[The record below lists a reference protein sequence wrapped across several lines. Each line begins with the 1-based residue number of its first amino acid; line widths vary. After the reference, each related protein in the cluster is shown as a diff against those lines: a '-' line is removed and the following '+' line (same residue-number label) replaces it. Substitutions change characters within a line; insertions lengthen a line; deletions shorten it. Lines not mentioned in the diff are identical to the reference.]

1 MIRTIRI
8 QNYKS
13 ILDHSIDLGR
23 VNVFIGENGCGKTN
37 LLEAIAMA
45 SASVT
50 GKLDAEELY
59 SKGVR
64 IAKPSTTFSSFAG
77 ARQKQRI
84 ELVFTLAH
92 DAAKRPRTDL
102 HVTCTIGSRNA
113 QDITAEWFDNEVD
126 VDDSGKPLDWEDLG
140 KKANALLEQGTS
152 QLEQAKQLGDT
163 KKQAKAAQFFT
174 SKAVPALQAF
184 SKLTR
189 RNILARE
196 IGDFVIYNLNA
207 LALRGIQ
214 VTSRKEPLG
223 INGENLDVL
232 ISSFPKKQLDE
243 MIKRSKLVS
252 WLDTF
257 FVDPQDAL
265 KFQGHKLGRSIS
277 TLYFRDKFM
286 RQKGNVF
293 SAENANEG
301 ILHVL
306 FYLALFISPKTP
318 KFFGIDN
325 IETALNPKLCRKL
338 ITEIVD
344 LAPKHGKQVLL
355 TTHNPATLDGLNL
368 HDDDQRLF
376 VVYRNN
382 DGHTVTKRIKLKPE
396 TGESAMPL
404 SELWMRGHLGG
415 IPKQF

>member
-13 ILDHSIDLGR
+13 ILDHTIELGR
-23 VNVFIGENGCGKTN
+23 FNIFIGENGCGKTN
-37 LLEAIAMA
+37 FLEAIAMA
-45 SASVT
+45 SAAVA

-64 IAKPSTTFSSFAG
+64 IAKPSTTFSSFTG
-77 ARQKQRI
+77 KKQKQRI
-84 ELVFTLAH
+84 ELSFGLEGVEPEGMR
-92 DAAKRPRTDL
+92 AK
-102 HVTCTIGSRNA
+102 CSIESRDPD
-113 QDITAEWFDNEVD
+113 DITAAWVD
-126 VDDSGKPLDWEDLG
+126 KESNDAYAHKDIGELTESMRTLV
-140 KKANALLEQGTS
+140 
-152 QLEQAKQLGDT
+152 
-163 KKQAKAAQFFT
+163 KQAHQLLKESASAST
-174 SKAVPALQAF
+174 TIVSDVEERLMPALQAMKD
-184 SKLTR
+184 SAARQL
-189 RNILARE
+189 LAHE
-196 IGDFVIYNLNA
+196 ISDFVIYNLNV
-207 LALRGIQ
+207 LALRGLQ

-232 ISSFPKKQLDE
+232 ISSFRKKELDE
-243 MIKRSKLVS
+243 MMKRSKLVS

-257 FVDPQDAL
+257 FVDPKDVL
-265 KFQGHKLGRSIS
+265 KFEGHKLGRSIS

-306 FYLALFISPKTP
+306 FYLALFISAKTP

-325 IETALNPKLCRKL
+325 IETALNPRLCRKL
-338 ITEIVD
+338 ITEIVE
-344 LAPKHGKQVLL
+344 LASQHGKQVLL

-382 DGHTVTKRIKLKPE
+382 EGHTVTKRIKLKPE
-396 TGESAMPL
+396 TGQSGMPL

>member
-1 MIRTIRI
+1 MIQTIRI

-13 ILDHSIDLGR
+13 ILDHSIELGR

-37 LLEAIAMA
+37 ILEAIAMA

-64 IAKPSTTFSSFAG
+64 IAKPSTTFSSFTG
-77 ARQKQRI
+77 TKQKQRI
-84 ELVFTLAH
+84 ELAFEFN
-92 DAAKRPRTDL
+92 DANT
-102 HVTCTIGSRNA
+102 TCTIESRNSE
-113 QDITAEWFDNEVD
+113 DITAEWVD
-126 VDDSGKPLDWEDLG
+126 RESNIPGLG
-140 KKANALLEQGTS
+140 KQLDLDDFITGTEAQLREAHSRMKQATQLKDDKQRKKAFQYSIDETIPILHALLNVGVR
-152 QLEQAKQLGDT
+152 
-163 KKQAKAAQFFT
+163 KA
-174 SKAVPALQAF
+174 
-184 SKLTR
+184 
-189 RNILARE
+189 LAHE

-232 ISSFPKKQLDE
+232 ISSFPKKELDE

-252 WLDTF
+252 WLDKF
-257 FVDPQDAL
+257 FVDPTDAL

-325 IETALNPKLCRKL
+325 IETALNPRLCRKL

-382 DGHTVTKRIKLKPE
+382 EGHTVTKRIKLKPE
-396 TGESAMPL
+396 TGQAAMPL

>member
-13 ILDHSIDLGR
+13 ILDHSIELGR
-23 VNVFIGENGCGKTN
+23 VNIFIGENGCGKTN

-64 IAKPSTTFSSFAG
+64 IAKPSTTFSSFTG
-77 ARQKQRI
+77 TKQRQRI
-84 ELVFTLAH
+84 ELAFEFGEVESPGKSAMC
-92 DAAKRPRTDL
+92 A
-102 HVTCTIGSRNA
+102 IESRKP
-113 QDITAEWFDNEVD
+113 QDITAKWVD
-126 VDDSGKPLDWEDLG
+126 LESKAKAIEGEEPVTIKDLIDSIPELEELGLLELNLPQSANKTQRRKAIREFAVRVLPSIAASGKLDSRQ
-140 KKANALLEQGTS
+140 LL
-152 QLEQAKQLGDT
+152 AD
-163 KKQAKAAQFFT
+163 
-174 SKAVPALQAF
+174 
-184 SKLTR
+184 
-189 RNILARE
+189 E
-196 IGDFVIYNLNA
+196 ISDFVIYNLNA

-232 ISSFPKKQLDE
+232 ISSLPKKEFDE
-243 MIKRSKLVS
+243 MVKRSKLVS
-252 WLDTF
+252 WLETF

-325 IETALNPKLCRKL
+325 VETALNPRLCRKL

-382 DGHTVTKRIKLKPE
+382 QGHTVTKRIKLQPE
-396 TGESAMPL
+396 TGEAAMPL

-415 IPKQF
+415 VPKQF

>member
-1 MIRTIRI
+1 MIQSVRI

-13 ILDHSIDLGR
+13 VLDHTLELGR

-64 IAKPSTTFSSFAG
+64 IAKPTTTFSSFAG
-77 ARQKQRI
+77 LKQKKRI
-84 ELVFTLAH
+84 ELTFGWEENLGA
-92 DAAKRPRTDL
+92 
-102 HVTCTIGSRNA
+102 TCIIESKNP
-113 QDITAEWFDNEVD
+113 QDIGAEWVD
-126 VDDSGKPLDWEDLG
+126 LESNIGETPTLKEAEEMMRKTRELLAETRTRISRAEKLADPVHTEHVILDLERRIFPTLDAMTRG
-140 KKANALLEQGTS
+140 TQRALLT
-152 QLEQAKQLGDT
+152 D
-163 KKQAKAAQFFT
+163 
-174 SKAVPALQAF
+174 
-184 SKLTR
+184 
-189 RNILARE
+189 E

-232 ISSFPKKQLDE
+232 ISTFPKKELDE
-243 MIKRSKLVS
+243 LVKRSQLVS
-252 WLDTF
+252 WLDKF
-257 FVDPQDAL
+257 FIDPQDTL

-277 TLYFRDKFM
+277 TLYFRDRFM

-306 FYLALFISPKTP
+306 FYLALFISSRTP
-318 KFFGIDN
+318 QFFSIDN
-325 IETALNPKLCRKL
+325 IETALNPRLCRKL
-338 ITEIVD
+338 VTEIVD
-344 LAPKHGKQVLL
+344 LAPKHDKQVLI
-355 TTHNPATLDGLNL
+355 TTHNPATLDGLDL
-368 HDDDQRLF
+368 HDDNQRLF
-376 VVYRNN
+376 VVYRNES
-382 DGHTVTKRIKLKPE
+382 GHTVTKRIKVKPD
-396 TGESAMPL
+396 TGKTSLPL

>member
-1 MIRTIRI
+1 MIQTVRI
-8 QNYKS
+8 KNYKS
-13 ILDHSIDLGR
+13 ILDHSIELGR
-23 VNVFIGENGCGKTN
+23 VNIFIGENGCGKTN

-45 SASVT
+45 SASVS
-50 GKLDAEELY
+50 GRLDAEELY

-77 ARQKQRI
+77 VRQKQKI
-84 ELVFTLAH
+84 ELEFGF
-92 DAAKRPRTDL
+92 DFFSPRFSATG
-102 HVTCTIGSRNA
+102 VRATCAIESLNP
-113 QDITAEWFDNEVD
+113 QDITAEWVDRESGADNPAMEE
-126 VDDSGKPLDWEDLG
+126 DSDEALDRMVTALQEA
-140 KKANALLEQGTS
+140 KKFAGPGGVIQFSQLPDSVLKALLSGRSTHG
-152 QLEQAKQLGDT
+152 KYNDRKYLG
-163 KKQAKAAQFFT
+163 
-174 SKAVPALQAF
+174 S
-184 SKLTR
+184 
-189 RNILARE
+189 E
-196 IGDFVIYNLNA
+196 ISDFVIYNLNA

-232 ISSFPKKQLDE
+232 ISSFPKKELDE
-243 MIKRSKLVS
+243 LIKRSRVVS
-252 WLDTF
+252 WLDTL
-257 FVDPQDAL
+257 FVDPKDVL
-265 KFQGHKLGRSIS
+265 KFEGHKLGRSIS
-277 TLYFRDKFM
+277 TLYFRDRFM
-286 RQKGNVF
+286 RQKGNIF

-325 IETALNPKLCRKL
+325 IETALNPRLCRKL

-344 LAPKHGKQVLL
+344 LAPKHGKQVLA

-376 VVYRNN
+376 VVYRN
-382 DGHTVTKRIKLKPE
+382 DAGHTVTKRIKMKPE
-396 TGESAMPL
+396 TGESRMPL